1 MSFKVHADAT
11 VFVAD
16 GHGQGWPN
24 NDGTWKNDSLYT
36 VAHGSGGTSASGKN
50 LYYKKVKAG
59 ETVQIP
65 NYGRPQNWPE
75 KDNIVWDPPTVRR
88 CMG

>member
-36 VAHGSGGTSASGKN
+36 VAHGSGGTSASGKI
-50 LYYKKVKAG
+50 YIIKS
-59 ETVQIP
+59 
-65 NYGRPQNWPE
+65 
-75 KDNIVWDPPTVRR
+75 
-88 CMG
+88 